1 METITTVKADE
12 ILKTLK
18 KIDQKIDQLEANS
31 IENLSKLI
39 DDKFQKNFLKV
50 GSIET
55 QKLSKEVDLQIK
67 HFQLQNEIAS
77 LADRK
82 KEIEKLHLDKNRDKL
97 SIVDQEILLKLVEM
111 SSDGGILDKFFK
123 AISNDGDFSYFNLL
137 SISFLRSS
145 IFDLERKLS
154 NLVIQPEPVIP

>member
-1 METITTVKADE
+1 METITTTKADD
-12 ILKTLK
+12 ILKALNEINK
-18 KIDQKIDQLEANS
+18 KIDQFEANN
-31 IENLSKLI
+31 IKNISKLI
-39 DDKFQKNFLKV
+39 DDKFQKNFLKA
-50 GSIET
+50 GSVEN

-67 HFQLQNEIAS
+67 HFQLQNEITS

-82 KEIEKLHLDKNRDKL
+82 KEIEKLYLDKNRDKL

-137 SISFLRSS
+137 SISFLRNS
-145 IFDLERKLS
+145 IFDLELKLS

>member
-1 METITTVKADE
+1 METITTTKADE

-18 KIDQKIDQLEANS
+18 KIDQKTDQLEANS

-50 GSIET
+50 GSVET
-55 QKLSKEVDLQIK
+55 QKLSKELDLQIK

-97 SIVDQEILLKLVEM
+97 SIVDQEILSKLLEM
-111 SSDGGILDKFFK
+111 SSDGGILDKFLK
-123 AISNDGDFSYFNLL
+123 AISNDDDFSYFNLL